1 MGYMIIENNNFHDN
15 HLYGIDPHTGTHDM
29 IIRSNKVHHNN
40 ATAVVCSKDCYNILI
55 EGNEVYNN
63 LDGHRGIAF
72 SINTNHSIAQNNYVH
87 DQDICIGLNRLS
99 EYNKIHNNTLS
110 NCNIGIDLTDT
121 SNNIVSDNKIIGAH
135 DALMVQEVT
144 NKIFNNKIFNSTN
157 GIVFTHASNNSGSN
171 EYYVDQVKTSNEVKG
186 TDNSLIIQ
194 SNAVKSDSELEQTDF
209 EK

>member
-1 MGYMIIENNNFHDN
+1 
-15 HLYGIDPHTGTHDM
+15 
-29 IIRSNKVHHNN
+29 
-40 ATAVVCSKDCYNILI
+40 
-55 EGNEVYNN
+55 VYNN

-121 SNNIVSDNKIIGAH
+121 FNNIVSDNKIIGAN
-135 DALMVQEVT
+135 DALMIQEVT